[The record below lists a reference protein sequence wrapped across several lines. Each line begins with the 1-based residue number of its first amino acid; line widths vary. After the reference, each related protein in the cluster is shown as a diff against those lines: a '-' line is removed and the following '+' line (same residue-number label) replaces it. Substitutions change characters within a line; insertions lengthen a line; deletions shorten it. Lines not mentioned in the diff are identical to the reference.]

1 MSTPAPARPHP
12 AGLPAFTAALTSHL
26 PGAWRTTFRYLLLP
40 PGHDALDLL
49 QAAVQRDATAA
60 DLVPHQ
66 ATVLTGPGAE
76 RFLITDHP
84 LWHETYLVRALIP
97 DGILLGHDL
106 LDDGTTALTMDL
118 PGDPTAAAASLTS
131 DFLPRYD
138 AAAEPLRLR
147 LLAAHLHAA
156 RALDEAWEAVAAA
169 YFDDRGRPV
178 ADAEYHQAK
187 ALIRDEPG
195 WTTSGRSSPT
205 APPCWPART
214 PPPGPWTRWRTPTG
228 SAVWPPSPPRCATA
242 RNCGG
247 YGWAN
252 ERSSPIPT
260 VVSPT
265 SGVTT
270 PVYASTPTPA
280 GATSAPGSPTAP
292 SSWRSPERQP
302 NHGRPTLPAAPPAPR
317 RRRPAPPPNRPS
329 PAPGPRREHLPT
341 ARRPAPHRRSVRD
354 EPRATAAPWPAQRGW
369 CFTPPPRSWT
379 RKPSP

>member
-1 MSTPAPARPHP
+1 LSTPAPARPHP

-49 QAAVQRDATAA
+49 QAAVQRDETAA

-195 WTTSGRSSPT
+195 WTHFEAFLTHGPALLAS
-205 APPCWPART
+205 AHAAART
-214 PPPGPWTRWRTPTG
+214 LDPVEDSDWQRRL
-228 SAVWPPSPPRCATA
+228 ATL
-242 RNCGG
+242 
-247 YGWAN
+247 
-252 ERSSPIPT
+252 
-260 VVSPT
+260 
-265 SGVTT
+265 
-270 PVYASTPTPA
+270 
-280 GATSAPGSPTAP
+280 ATSLRDGQELWRIWLGERAFLTDPDGRIPDQRRYTACIREYADAG
-292 SSWRSPERQP
+292 WRYVGTWLADGPVLLEIAR
-302 NHGRPTLPAAPPAPR
+302 AAAEPQTANAPR
-317 RRRPAPPPNRPS
+317 RTARAEAAQARSTTEPALTRAGTPQGTPPDRPAPS
-329 PAPGPRREHLPT
+329 A
-341 ARRPAPHRRSVRD
+341 
-354 EPRATAAPWPAQRGW
+354 
-369 CFTPPPRSWT
+369 PPPLRT
-379 RKPSP
+379 R